1 MAKQL
6 NLSTIPVRQTQP
18 RVLPTTLPSGGD
30 VTAVAADV
38 SDLDTR
44 TTAAEGD
51 ITSLDTRVG
60 ANETDI
66 AALQA
71 FAALFDNFAD
81 YADDTAAAAG
91 GVAVGE
97 FYHTSGAV
105 KVRVS

>member
-6 NLSTIPVRQTQP
+6 NLSSIPALREQP
-18 RVLPTTLPSGGD
+18 RILPTTPAAAGD
-30 VTAVAADV
+30 VAAVASDV

-44 TTAAEGD
+44 VSD
-51 ITSLDTRVG
+51 
-60 ANETDI
+60 NETDI

-71 FAALFDNFAD
+71 FVALWANFAD
-81 YADDTAAAAG
+81 YADDTAAASG